1 MRREDF
7 VFTIGYQGDTAIVD
21 GHARSRYGRLSAR
34 QLAEQGFLKPALS
47 SALYSQNPEELEE
60 VVRLFN
66 EKSGTDPV
74 TLEQLKR
81 VLGVFEVPQMIN
93 KVKVI

>member
-7 VFTIGYQGDTAIVD
+7 VFTVGYQGDTAIVD
-21 GHARSRYGRLSAR
+21 GHARSRYGRLSTR
-34 QLAEQGFLKPALS
+34 QLAEQGLLKPALS
-47 SALYSQNPEELEE
+47 SALYSQIAEELEE

-66 EKSGTDPV
+66 ERSGTDPV
-74 TLEQLKR
+74 SIEQLKR
-81 VLGVFEVPQMIN
+81 VLGVFEVPKNIN